1 MEQIIEIIEI
11 VENIE
16 VFSSLLKKY
25 LSKDYLNNSSRLIRD
40 YKALIE
46 KEKLYYVEKNNYLLF
61 FEDCEDFYNLY
72 YFISK
77 LDLSIDLEDLNL
89 EKPIVADEIYTDNN
103 LSVSVNALLDA
114 GFTKYLTRSHM
125 KLKLSNKNE
134 KLSENIK
141 FSNEDEL
148 ELIFELQNKYIDK
161 YTGNFLFKEDLLE
174 EIKNSLVISIYE
186 ENNFVGYLRLK
197 KNKKSL
203 SLEGIVIDP
212 GFRGKGYSKELV
224 KYFIDYFSKESY
236 NEISLWV
243 RDDNLSAIKLYNF
256 FNFEKTKYKC
266 DNYIKF

>member
-1 MEQIIEIIEI
+1 MKQI

-16 VFSSLLKKY
+16 LFSKLLKKC
-25 LSKDYLNNSSRLIRD
+25 LNKDYANNANRLIRD

-46 KEKLYYVEKNNYLLF
+46 KKKLYYIEKNNYLLF
-61 FEDCEDFYNLY
+61 FEDCRDFYNLY

-77 LDLSIDLEDLNL
+77 LNLSIDSEDLNL
-89 EKPIVADEIYTDNN
+89 EKPIVADEIYTDEN
-103 LSVSVNALLDA
+103 LNISVDALLNA
-114 GFTKYLTRSHM
+114 GFTKYLTRSYM
-125 KLKLSNKNE
+125 KLKLSNKDE
-134 KLSENIK
+134 QLSGNIR
-141 FSNEDEL
+141 FSSIDEL

-161 YTGNFLFKEDLLE
+161 YTGNFSFKKDLLE
-174 EIKNSLVISIYE
+174 EIKERLILSIYE

-212 GFRGKGYSKELV
+212 RFRGKGYSKELV

-243 RDDNLSAIKLYNF
+243 IDDNLSAIRLYNF